1 MKKIKKIIEIKII
14 FSYIY
19 SILIYINIILIIQI
33 IQIFKFNIKLNIIF
47 NNI

>member
-33 IQIFKFNIKLNIIF
+33 IQIFKFNIKINIIF
-47 NNI
+47 KNI